1 MADDTATSVDQAL
14 ARINS
19 TRPVMGQIAD
29 KWSILILSVIC
40 TQPSRFNAIKRRLE
54 GITHKALT
62 DALRRLERNGLVARR
77 VIPASPVGVEYSITP
92 LGSTLR
98 DPFDALCA
106 WVVEHS
112 DAVLQAQSGYDR
124 AKKGDCDGLQQ

>member
-1 MADDTATSVDQAL
+1 MAEDTGAAVEEAL

-19 TRPVMGQIAD
+19 TRPVLGQIAD
-29 KWSILILSVIC
+29 KWSVLILSVIC
-40 TQPSRFNAIKRRLE
+40 TQPSRFNAIKRRLD

-77 VIPASPVGVEYSITP
+77 VLPTSPIGVEYSITP

-98 DPFDALCA
+98 EPFDALCA
-106 WVVEHS
+106 WVVAHS
-112 DAVLQAQSGYDR
+112 DEVVEAQAAHEAANAS
-124 AKKGDCDGLQQ
+124 AA

>member
-1 MADDTATSVDQAL
+1 MADYTGTSVDEAL

-19 TRPVMGQIAD
+19 TKPVMGQIAD

-40 TQPSRFNAIKRRLE
+40 TQPSRFNAIKRRLD

-77 VIPASPVGVEYSITP
+77 VIPSSPVGVEYSITP

-112 DAVLQAQSGYDR
+112 DAVLQAQAGYDQ
-124 AKKGDCDGLQQ
+124 AKDGVCDGLP